1 MASVTT
7 AEAVVAVSGVET
19 EVEEGT
25 QGKVRIRV
33 IRHDLS
39 VVREDGDGRALHLVA
54 PTGIHPAS
62 ENASVVVADA
72 RSASIP
78 HVVLDRAVQSNP
90 VAAVVGAVTSDREAL
105 VWVCVQPPAVLERVG
120 YTVRVRS
127 TEPGQPELYPS
138 VVHGWARWWCEQ
150 HTDIPPGYP
159 RRALLPLP
167 PERIDVTMA
176 TDTYRLRVA
185 PADHWTMRDREDPTE
200 AL

>member
-72 RSASIP
+72 RSASILTSSLTGQCSRIP
-78 HVVLDRAVQSNP
+78 WQQS
-90 VAAVVGAVTSDREAL
+90 
-105 VWVCVQPPAVLERVG
+105 
-120 YTVRVRS
+120 
-127 TEPGQPELYPS
+127 
-138 VVHGWARWWCEQ
+138 WAR
-150 HTDIPPGYP
+150 
-159 RRALLPLP
+159 
-167 PERIDVTMA
+167 
-176 TDTYRLRVA
+176 
-185 PADHWTMRDREDPTE
+185 
-200 AL
+200 